1 MGMPTKRVTLQPCPS
16 CGSDFAVIE
25 LLEHITPSGVRLG
38 RTFMKCQNGC
48 SKRKVLLSQ
57 HNPRRKKQIPNAVF
71 MDVISH
77 ARAEGKMISMADKER
92 ELSIKMAA
100 RNQENNR
107 SQEVIY

>member
-1 MGMPTKRVTLQPCPS
+1 MEKSTKRVTLQPCPS

-25 LLEHITPSGVRLG
+25 LLEHVTPSGVRLG
-38 RTFMKCQNGC
+38 RTFMKCQSGC

-57 HNPRRKKQIPNAVF
+57 HNPRRKKQIPNSIF

-92 ELSIKMAA
+92 ELSIKMNT
-100 RNQENNR
+100 RNQGENR
-107 SQEVIY
+107 FQEVGY